1 MKITKTR
8 LNQLIKEE
16 LALYEVE
23 LAPATY
29 QKLKAAGKLPPG
41 AKIDFKL
48 GQGKQ
53 AAPEAQAQQQPKAE
67 KAKSNF
73 DKASGKPQTKKGER
87 LCAQNPECYGEHL
100 EDMISKN
107 KFSLTTGQPTGP
119 LKQIYL
125 NVVKK
130 AVASGDTSKIK
141 GAAQAKA
148 QKAQAGADSMKDKL
162 ALSQKSM
169 KDKLAL
175 SQKAGKADD
184 FIRKQIMNTFEKAM
198 STGDRAAMQQAQKLM
213 AQVKELRKQDNFA
226 KILQIAKSG
235 GWKETA

>member
-162 ALSQKSM
+162 ALSQK
-169 KDKLAL
+169 
-175 SQKAGKADD
+175 AGKADD
-184 FIRKQIMNTFEKAM
+184 FIRDQIMNTFEKAM